1 MAKNFVSGLASL
13 GELQH
18 WRDGDH
24 SMILII
30 SLELMEMGINF
41 QLKET
46 NIETF
51 GRRWLGE

>member
-1 MAKNFVSGLASL
+1 
-13 GELQH
+13 
-18 WRDGDH
+18 
-24 SMILII
+24 MILII
-30 SLELMEMGINF
+30 SLELMEMEINF